1 MYVYVYGMATTKHE
15 LLPHK
20 YHSNYTI
27 CDTNIEWW
35 TVVEMIGTADS
46 C

>member
-27 CDTNIEWW
+27 CDTNIDRMVDCCRNDWY
-35 TVVEMIGTADS
+35 S
-46 C
+46 